1 MNSWLLSIVGIVFL
15 CVLFDIVYPNGKTNT
30 LCKSIFGIF
39 SVFVMISPLVKI
51 DFDNAIESTVV
62 NEILIE
68 NINKAKDE
76 NERLK
81 IIELLKENGIDGVNV
96 EIVSILNYNV
106 YEIKNIYVDTTNL
119 VLTENITN
127 INKYEVIAN
136 KIAEIVDIDLE
147 RIIVYG

>member
-81 IIELLKENGIDGVNV
+81 IIELLKENGIEGVNV
-96 EIVSILNYNV
+96 EIVSILNYNE

>member
-81 IIELLKENGIDGVNV
+81 IIELLKENGIEGVNV
-96 EIVSILNYNV
+96 EIVSILNYNE

-136 KIAEIVDIDLE
+136 KIAEIVNIDLE